1 VLSFG
6 EGITNGEGCFG
17 HFEVLEKVGFIWGF
31 GDVAWDFDVFVHF
44 NENLLNGLLVCHWD
58 YYYIG
63 GSYILKH
70 YHNIL
75 PFKGLQL

>member
-1 VLSFG
+1 
-6 EGITNGEGCFG
+6 
-17 HFEVLEKVGFIWGF
+17 
-31 GDVAWDFDVFVHF
+31 VAWDFDVFVHF